1 MHFSEQINYCFILV
15 LAYNHNIIMDGDA
28 QRGLGIFTQTN
39 TRRHKHKHKHT
50 DVIQAR
56 TEHTPPPS
64 HTHTHTDTAHR
75 VHCSLMP
82 PLRAL
87 CGFCFSPF
95 VYLFSQWWEVG
106 SAAVLSLPSQRRE
119 PAPVIGLAAL
129 QSCDLDLPWNP
140 SLRFSSFITLSPGI

>member
-64 HTHTHTDTAHR
+64 HTHTHRHGTQGALLFDAAPPSSLWILFLSFRVSFLPVMRGGLGCRAQPALTEARASPRHR
-75 VHCSLMP
+75 VSCSP
-82 PLRAL
+82 KLR
-87 CGFCFSPF
+87 P
-95 VYLFSQWWEVG
+95 
-106 SAAVLSLPSQRRE
+106 
-119 PAPVIGLAAL
+119 
-129 QSCDLDLPWNP
+129 
-140 SLRFSSFITLSPGI
+140 